1 MEVVPEVKAHNID
14 YDFCGGDLVRFPNPL
29 RQLENLTSGDPA
41 DYCDEFTFSA
51 GDGNGGNAKEGS

>member
-14 YDFCGGDLVRFPNPL
+14 SDVCGD
-29 RQLENLTSGDPA
+29 DPA
-41 DYCDEFTFSA
+41 DYYEEFTFSA